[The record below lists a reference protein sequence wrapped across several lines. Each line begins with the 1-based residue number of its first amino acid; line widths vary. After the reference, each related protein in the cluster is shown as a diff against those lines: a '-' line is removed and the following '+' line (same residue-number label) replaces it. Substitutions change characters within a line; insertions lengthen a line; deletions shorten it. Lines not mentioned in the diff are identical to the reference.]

1 MKAEFEEQQKKSTM
15 GNMAGGGNPL
25 QGFDMA
31 GWMAGQ
37 SSGGKAEEV
46 EATVTSGRERD
57 ADSGKAG
64 GKGKRRKG

>member
-1 MKAEFEEQQKKSTM
+1 MLIPSQ
-15 GNMAGGGNPL
+15 
-25 QGFDMA
+25 DMA